1 MCFSESLIQPRS
13 WTSSRITD
21 EQIVGTVLDF
31 AICVCV
37 TGVNSSLSWAQSVKN
52 ENK

>member
-13 WTSSRITD
+13 WTLSRITYVL
-21 EQIVGTVLDF
+21 IVGTVLDV

-37 TGVNSSLSWAQSVKN
+37 TGVNLSLSWAQSEKN